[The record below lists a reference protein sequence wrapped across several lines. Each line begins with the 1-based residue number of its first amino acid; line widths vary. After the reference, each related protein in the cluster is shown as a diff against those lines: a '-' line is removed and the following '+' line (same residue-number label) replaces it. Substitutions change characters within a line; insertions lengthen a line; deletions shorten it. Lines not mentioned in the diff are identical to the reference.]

1 MLPSMADSLHR
12 LDGVSVRFFEHRR
25 VADRR
30 SNLRFEIVG
39 RLRGTLAV
47 EEAVRVHNVSP
58 GGALVEVSW
67 SPSLDAH
74 YTVHLES
81 DRHLANVEA
90 RVCHVRPS
98 ALSGSR
104 YLVGLEFLVAATDAA
119 PGEIERV
126 LQAPGGSQGV

>member
-12 LDGVSVRFFEHRR
+12 LVGVSVRFFEHRR

-58 GGALVEVSW
+58 GGALVEVTW
-67 SPSLDAH
+67 HPALDAH
-74 YTVHLES
+74 YAVHLES
-81 DRHLANVEA
+81 DHHLANIEA

-98 ALSGSR
+98 ALSASR
-104 YLVGLEFLVAATDAA
+104 YLVGLEFLVPPAGAV
-119 PGEIERV
+119 PSEIERV
-126 LQAPGGSQGV
+126 LQAPGDVQGV